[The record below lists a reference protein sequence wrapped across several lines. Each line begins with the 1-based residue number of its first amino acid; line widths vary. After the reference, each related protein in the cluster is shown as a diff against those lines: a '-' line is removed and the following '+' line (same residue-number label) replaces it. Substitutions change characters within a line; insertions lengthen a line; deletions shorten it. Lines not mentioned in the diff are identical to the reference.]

1 MSEFK
6 KGGIA
11 LLLPSDGRK
20 VSMEFYMSLLG
31 LGYPVGTH
39 RFLFANKKDPNKL
52 QTRAEQRI
60 ALLEKSAAVGA
71 EFSMWIDDD
80 TICPAETIQELFYVM
95 SQHPEA
101 GIVGGIYCTKTVPPS
116 PIVFMEFGAGPYW
129 HWTIGDVFPCKA
141 VGTGCM
147 MVRNSILSK
156 IPKPWFQD
164 TSKSQTGVF
173 EDRGGVKLHLIGEEG
188 TDDVYFCAKVLAAGY
203 DVVAHGGV
211 LPFHEDQDGN
221 FYQLPRD
228 SYPVTSYI
236 EKMKAAGKPV
246 SPIAL

>member
-1 MSEFK
+1 MSEFT

-11 LLLPSDGRK
+11 LLIPSDGRK
-20 VSMEFYMSLLG
+20 VSIEFCMSLPA

-39 RFLFANKKDPNKL
+39 RFMFMNKKDPAKL
-52 QTRAEQRI
+52 QTRAAQRET
-60 ALLEKSAAVGA
+60 LLEKSVAIGA

-80 TICPAETIQELFYVM
+80 TVCPPETIQELFYVM
-95 SQHPEA
+95 AQHPEA
-101 GIVGGIYCTKTVPPS
+101 GIVGGIYCTKTVPPQ
-116 PIVFMEFGAGPYW
+116 PIVFMEFGAGPHW
-129 HWTIGDVFPCKA
+129 RWTIGDVFPCKGL
-141 VGTGCM
+141 GTGCM
-147 MVRNSILSK
+147 MVRNSIMAK

-164 TSKSQTGVF
+164 TSESQSGVF
-173 EDRGGVKLHLIGEEG
+173 EERNGVKLHMIGTEG

-211 LPFHEDQDGN
+211 LPFHQDQDGK

-236 EKMKAAGKPV
+236 AKMKAAGTPV